1 MVVVL
6 NVGAAFFPLD
16 EELGLLGGSYTPQIQ
31 EAMSRLGAKMPYG
44 QAKEEIERFCH
55 TLVSE
60 PTIRRQ
66 TMENGQAGEALA
78 KAESKRVE
86 KEGAEVLVSPNN
98 ILISADGAFIALTT
112 GEWREV
118 KTVSI
123 GEFETVKKRDGSE
136 KIETGALSYFSRSYQ
151 ARDFEYYALSEVH
164 RRGIEKA
171 NIVVSVNDGAEWIQN
186 FMDYHVPEAV
196 RILDFSHAQG
206 YIADAGKVLYG
217 EGTAQFQSWFRQT
230 CHTLKHSSPEKTLT
244 TLEQLRSQ
252 IDQQEALA
260 VIDGSLAYLR
270 KREPMLNYTD
280 FVTQGY
286 PIGSGC
292 VESGHKVVV
301 QSRMKQ
307 AGMRWAETNLDPM
320 LALRNLICN
329 DRWTEGWTQ
338 IVAYRQQQQREKY
351 QQQYDTALHTPTP
364 VSPAKPTEPISPP
377 LLSKSTKPA
386 KPTPKKPYRP
396 PADHP
401 WRKPFLP
408 RRRSSSLNL
417 T

>member
-31 EAMSRLGAKMPYG
+31 EAMSRLGAKLPYG
-44 QAKEEIERFCH
+44 QAREEMERFCH
-55 TLVSE
+55 TQVSE

-66 TMENGQAGEALA
+66 TMENGRASEAQA
-78 KAESKRVE
+78 KAASKRVE
-86 KEGAEVLVSPNN
+86 KEAAEVRVSPNK

-123 GEFETVKKRDGSE
+123 GEFEMVKKRDGSE
-136 KIETGALSYFSRSYQ
+136 KVQTGALSYFSRSYQ

-164 RRGIEKA
+164 RRGVEKA

-196 RILDFSHAQG
+196 RILDFPHAQG
-206 YIADAGKVLYG
+206 YLADAGKVIYG
-217 EGTAQFQSWFRQT
+217 EGTQQFQTWFRQAS
-230 CHTLKHSSPEKTLT
+230 HTLKHASPQKTLT
-244 TLEQLRSQ
+244 KLEKLRPQ
-252 IDQQEALA
+252 TDQQEALE
-260 VIDGSLAYLR
+260 VLDGSLIYLR
-270 KREPMLNYTD
+270 KRKPMLNYVD

-307 AGMRWAETNLDPM
+307 AGMRWAETNVDPM

-351 QQQYDTALHTPTP
+351 QQQHDPTLHTPAP
-364 VSPAKPTEPISPP
+364 ASPEKPTEPISPP
-377 LLSKSTKPA
+377 LLTKSTKPA
-386 KPTPKKPYRP
+386 KPTLKKPYRP
-396 PADHP
+396 SADHP

-408 RRRSSSLNL
+408 QRRSSSLNMS
-417 T
+417 